1 MDLKTITEM
10 KNILSLNFPHF
21 YGKVN
26 EDPDYFLFEIESL
39 CRSYDYSSY
48 AQKLKLFPT
57 TLKDSAL
64 HEFMGLRGR
73 NITSWDQMKRVLLT
87 KYQHYCKTREMQD
100 EISSIVQGDDET
112 LEDYLEIFLYI
123 LQRSKHKFEISTI
136 RTLLLRGLTE

>member
-73 NITSWDQMKRVLLT
+73 NITS
-87 KYQHYCKTREMQD
+87 
-100 EISSIVQGDDET
+100 
-112 LEDYLEIFLYI
+112 
-123 LQRSKHKFEISTI
+123 
-136 RTLLLRGLTE
+136 